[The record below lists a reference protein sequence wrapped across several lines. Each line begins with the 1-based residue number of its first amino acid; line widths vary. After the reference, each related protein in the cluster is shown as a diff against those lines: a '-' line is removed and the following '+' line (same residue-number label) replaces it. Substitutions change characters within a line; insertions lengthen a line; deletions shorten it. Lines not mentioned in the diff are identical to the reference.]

1 MNTLIETLHHDI
13 YKSFVLAHPNSKTKL
28 LAKLWDLH
36 SEQEYG
42 DRNKGEWLNT
52 MYPSFTELF
61 VDYCKA
67 HKINFKDFIKL
78 YKFNEK
84 NKEEIIKFI
93 TLKKA
98 KSITIFRAEFS
109 TELGHSNNINFGH
122 SWTLNKNVAKF
133 FANRWNNPYIL
144 KSLNL
149 NNKKNCYVEVVEAT
163 ITGDDNFYYCN
174 DREEE
179 EVFLIDP
186 NVAKIHGGCLA
197 WFMDTIDGSPK
208 IFQEEKFNKY

>member
-1 MNTLIETLHHDI
+1 MNNYITYTT
-13 YKSFVLAHPNSKTKL
+13 SQPNSKTEL

-61 VDYCKA
+61 VEYCNA

-84 NKEEIIKFI
+84 NKEETGKFLR
-93 TLKKA
+93 LKNSKL
-98 KSITIFRAEFS
+98 ITIFRAEFS
-109 TELGHSNNINFGH
+109 TELGHSNDIKVGH

-133 FANRWNNPYIL
+133 FAKRWNNPYIL

-149 NNKKNCYVEVVEAT
+149 NNQKNCYVEVVEAT
-163 ITGDDNFYYCN
+163 ISGDDNFYYCN

-179 EVFLIDP
+179 EVFLINP

-208 IFQEEKFNKY
+208 IFQEEKFSKY